1 MKKLNIKKRNKII
14 AIITIIV
21 IVVSAISY
29 IISINIRKN
38 KINSQVLNNIN
49 ESEKYTTI
57 FCSGK
62 NIVLK
67 DEMYQLV
74 KSKQLDLVVSNK
86 DYVAKIK
93 NEEINNKNNI
103 DIKVEKKTSSE
114 YNIKINSNGIT
125 ELGIYMN
132 EYNHEYVSQYSNE
145 KLVTNKAVVTPDGYT
160 DVELVNDSKEYI
172 LKYVVPNDID
182 LKEINLRT
190 GISAS
195 IDESINEN
203 DYTYNSVTIECN
215 DKDAIEIDGFKITGK
230 KAGQYILNAKS
241 DNFNKEANL
250 NIEQSVEKIE
260 VSNSNI
266 EITVGNEEK
275 VTATIVP
282 DNAVNKDILWKSLDE
297 SIVTV
302 DKDGNIKALKEGNCE
317 VEVSTKE
324 EPIVTNKVSVVV
336 KAKNKVI
343 EKEYPSYNTKVE
355 GITYVN
361 GVMLVNKT
369 HPVPKDYSPGLQT
382 VAYDAF
388 LNLRKAAALE
398 GFDIQLLSGYRSYET
413 QTRLYNNYVA
423 TYGQA
428 EADTFSARPGTSEHQ
443 TGLAIDLALNQPNID
458 FICPKFP
465 YEGICQEFRTLAP
478 NYGFIERYKEE
489 KKKITQISKEEWHF
503 RYVGYP
509 HSKFIT
515 DNNLCLE
522 EYIEYLKQ
530 YRYPKQLECYEYKIS
545 YIPYKDENE
554 IIKLNENQQISGN
567 NVDGF
572 ILSEKLKSSSK
583 KVKCNSVK

>member
-86 DYVAKIK
+86 AYVAKIK

-443 TGLAIDLALNQPNID
+443 TGLAMDVGWIDDEYANTPSGKWLANN
-458 FICPKFP
+458 CYK
-465 YEGICQEFRTLAP
+465 
-478 NYGFIERYKEE
+478 YGFIIRYQKNKESITGYKYE
-489 KKKITQISKEEWHF
+489 PWHIRYLGTDLAKKVYDS
-503 RYVGYP
+503 G
-509 HSKFIT
+509 
-515 DNNLCLE
+515 LCLE
-522 EYIEYLKQ
+522 EYLGVT
-530 YRYPKQLECYEYKIS
+530 
-545 YIPYKDENE
+545 D
-554 IIKLNENQQISGN
+554 
-567 NVDGF
+567 
-572 ILSEKLKSSSK
+572 
-583 KVKCNSVK
+583 

>member
-336 KAKNKVI
+336 KAKNKDF
-343 EKEYPSYNTKVE
+343 SYFT
-355 GITYVN
+355 
-361 GVMLVNKT
+361 
-369 HPVPKDYSPGLQT
+369 
-382 VAYDAF
+382 
-388 LNLRKAAALE
+388 
-398 GFDIQLLSGYRSYET
+398 
-413 QTRLYNNYVA
+413 
-423 TYGQA
+423 
-428 EADTFSARPGTSEHQ
+428 
-443 TGLAIDLALNQPNID
+443 
-458 FICPKFP
+458 
-465 YEGICQEFRTLAP
+465 
-478 NYGFIERYKEE
+478 
-489 KKKITQISKEEWHF
+489 
-503 RYVGYP
+503 
-509 HSKFIT
+509 
-515 DNNLCLE
+515 
-522 EYIEYLKQ
+522 
-530 YRYPKQLECYEYKIS
+530 
-545 YIPYKDENE
+545 
-554 IIKLNENQQISGN
+554 
-567 NVDGF
+567 
-572 ILSEKLKSSSK
+572 
-583 KVKCNSVK
+583 